1 MSDVSLPVSL
11 CKKLPLFLHQFP
23 RHSKQLANFAQE
35 AFLRQ
40 CPINNFKFATFIY
53 RLKVRPVYRRFAS
66 TQTSFIADVIFGNV
80 VWQTFNNFNQIEKER
95 NDEADSDSHCRTPE
109 QDQFVKKIIGVNI

>member
-1 MSDVSLPVSL
+1 MFHCQSPFVKSCHCFCINSLAILIISEL
-11 CKKLPLFLHQFP
+11 
-23 RHSKQLANFAQE
+23 RARSN
-35 AFLRQ
+35 LRQ
-40 CPINNFKFATFIY
+40 RPISNFKFATSIY

-66 TQTSFIADVIFGNV
+66 TQTSFIADVIFRNV
-80 VWQTFNNFNQIEKER
+80 VWQIFNNFNQIEKER